1 MPLEFLKL
9 ETWKIY
15 VLIFIVGVLIMT
27 TMELLRH
34 IWIVDHGDAA
44 IIEELDRLEADGKTP
59 TVVATL
65 MSYFNSA
72 NPEDSLEIVTWLES
86 RLSDGNGPY
95 FYFSSLYRSKTE
107 SAELYHQAL
116 PYFVTGLLVY
126 RADAARCAYTRS
138 IENLLIVEDGFFRPL
153 VVVAKQHQQRA
164 ALERF
169 ALDWE
174 DKLTDRSPAKWI
186 CDPVPDATIDA
197 SQFMSFTDWL
207 PLRRLVRAQFTSILD
222 QI

>member
-1 MPLEFLKL
+1 MPLKL

-15 VLIFIVGVLIMT
+15 VLIFIVGVLMMIT
-27 TMELLRH
+27 IELWRH
-34 IWIVDHGDAA
+34 IVIVDHGDAA
-44 IIEELDRLEADGKTP
+44 IIEELDRLEADGETP
-59 TVVATL
+59 TVNATL
-65 MSYFNSA
+65 MSYFTSA
-72 NPEDSLEIVTWLES
+72 NPEDSLAIVTWLES

-107 SAELYHQAL
+107 SAELFHQAL

-126 RADAARCAYTRS
+126 RADAARCAYPRS

-153 VVVAKQHQQRA
+153 IVGVKQHEQRA
-164 ALERF
+164 ALERI

-174 DKLTDRSPAKWI
+174 DKLTNRSPAKWI
-186 CDPVPDATIDA
+186 CDRVPDATTDA
-197 SQFMSFTDWL
+197 SQFISFTEWL
-207 PLRRLVRAQFTSILD
+207 PLRRRVRTEFTHMLD